1 MLPRS
6 ISSSYVL
13 ILFFSLKFQVNDSIQ
28 RQEGILKE
36 MTEVNG
42 KFLGEKGGKDNGNAR
57 DDMLK
62 KLAAAHDAFF
72 ELQKHLQE
80 GTKFYNDLTQ
90 LLVTFQNK
98 VSATYLIRID
108 LYIMFLTLFQLGF
121 VTCYTATVIKV
132 ILA

>member
-1 MLPRS
+1 MRVAQ
-6 ISSSYVL
+6 INFI
-13 ILFFSLKFQVNDSIQ
+13 ILWFDPFFSFKFQVNDSIQ

-98 VSATYLIRID
+98 VSVTYLIKMR
-108 LYIMFLTLFQLGF
+108 FRF
-121 VTCYTATVIKV
+121 
-132 ILA
+132 

>member
-1 MLPRS
+1 M
-6 ISSSYVL
+6 
-13 ILFFSLKFQVNDSIQ
+13 NDSIQ

-62 KLAAAHDAFF
+62 KLAAGHDAFF

-98 VSATYLIRID
+98 VSVTYALSFYRSQNV
-108 LYIMFLTLFQLGF
+108 LYNCFET
-121 VTCYTATVIKV
+121 IKV
-132 ILA
+132 LSITVYLSEPKTA

>member
-1 MLPRS
+1 M
-6 ISSSYVL
+6 
-13 ILFFSLKFQVNDSIQ
+13 NDSIQ

-98 VSATYLIRID
+98 VSVTYLIRMKSHRLD
-108 LYIMFLTLFQLGF
+108 PTFDFNS
-121 VTCYTATVIKV
+121 
-132 ILA
+132 

>member
-1 MLPRS
+1 MRNDQVPDK
-6 ISSSYVL
+6 ISSVPYRIKNVAQINFIFIVL
-13 ILFFSLKFQVNDSIQ
+13 CFDLFFSSLKFQVNDSIQ

-62 KLAAAHDAFF
+62 KLAAGHDAFF

-98 VSATYLIRID
+98 VSVTYIFD
-108 LYIMFLTLFQLGF
+108 
-121 VTCYTATVIKV
+121 
-132 ILA
+132 